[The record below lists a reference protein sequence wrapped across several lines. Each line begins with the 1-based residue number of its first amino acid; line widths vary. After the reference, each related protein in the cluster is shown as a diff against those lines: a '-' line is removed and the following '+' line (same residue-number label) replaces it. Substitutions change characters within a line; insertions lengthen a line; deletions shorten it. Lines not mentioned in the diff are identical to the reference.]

1 MRHHT
6 MGVTG
11 LIAAIVGGLFLT
23 LPAAAQ
29 TYKWTDKD
37 GKIHYS
43 DQPPPS
49 AAKDESVIKRAKNA
63 PPPPAATAGAPAA
76 EKGKNAAP
84 KAATPQEQEAEFRK
98 RQVANAEKE
107 AAEKKKADDAA
118 EKKTNCDA
126 AKAQLANLQ
135 AGGRITRNNAKGER
149 EFLSD
154 QEVAQE
160 IERGKKAAASWCN

>member
-1 MRHHT
+1 MRDHT
-6 MGVTG
+6 MGFTG
-11 LIAAIVGGLFLT
+11 LIAAILGGLFLT
-23 LPAAAQ
+23 LPAQAQ
-29 TYKWTDKD
+29 TYKWTDPD

-43 DQPPPS
+43 DQPPP
-49 AAKDESVIKRAKNA
+49 AAVKDESVIKRSKNA
-63 PPPPAATAGAPAA
+63 PPPPAAAAPGDKVKAAGAS
-76 EKGKNAAP
+76 

-107 AAEKKKADDAA
+107 AAEKKKADEAA

-135 AGGRITRNNAKGER
+135 AGGRITRTNAKGER
-149 EFLSD
+149 EFMSD
-154 QEVAQE
+154 AEVAQE

>member
-1 MRHHT
+1 MRDRT
-6 MGVTG
+6 VGATG
-11 LIAAIVGGLFLT
+11 LIAAIVGSLFLT

-29 TYKWTDKD
+29 TYKWTDPD

-43 DQPPPS
+43 DQPPP
-49 AAKDESVIKRAKNA
+49 AAVKDETVIKRGKNA
-63 PPPPAATAGAPAA
+63 PPPPAAAAPGDKAKTAGP
-76 EKGKNAAP
+76 P

-107 AAEKKKADDAA
+107 AAEKKKADEAA

-126 AKAQLANLQ
+126 AKGQLANLQ
-135 AGGRITRNNAKGER
+135 AGGRITRTNGKGER
-149 EFLSD
+149 EFMTD

-160 IERGKKAAASWCN
+160 VDRGKKAVSSWCN

>member
-1 MRHHT
+1 
-6 MGVTG
+6 MGASG
-11 LIAAIVGGLFLT
+11 LIAAFAGSLFLT

-29 TYKWTDKD
+29 TYKWTDPD

-49 AAKDESVIKRAKNA
+49 AVKDESVIKRSKNA
-63 PPPPAATAGAPAA
+63 PPPAAAAAGAPA

-107 AAEKKKADDAA
+107 AAEKKKADEAA

-149 EFLSD
+149 EFMSD

>member
-11 LIAAIVGGLFLT
+11 LIAAIVGGVFLT
-23 LPAAAQ
+23 LPAQAQ
-29 TYKWTDKD
+29 TYKWTDPD

-49 AAKDESVIKRAKNA
+49 TVKDESVIQRGKNA
-63 PPPPAATAGAPAA
+63 PPPAAATEGAPTDKA
-76 EKGKNAAP
+76 KNAAP
-84 KAATPQEQEAEFRK
+84 KAATPQEQEAAFRK

-107 AAEKKKADDAA
+107 AAEKKKADEVA

-126 AKAQLANLQ
+126 AKGQLANLQ

-149 EFLSD
+149 EFMSD

-160 IERGKKAAASWCN
+160 IERGKKTVASWCN

>member
-11 LIAAIVGGLFLT
+11 LLAAIVGGLFLT

-29 TYKWTDKD
+29 TYKWTDPD

-49 AAKDESVIKRAKNA
+49 TVKEEPVIKRAKNA
-63 PPPPAATAGAPAA
+63 PPPPAAATTG

-98 RQVANAEKE
+98 RQVEKQEAESKE
-107 AAEKKKADDAA
+107 AKQTAAD
-118 EKKTNCDA
+118 
-126 AKAQLANLQ
+126 AQRQRACGEARAYLQNLQ
-135 AGGRITRNNAKGER
+135 AGNRIVKIDPKTGER
-149 EFLSD
+149 AYLED
-154 QEVAQE
+154 AQYAGE
-160 IERGKKAAASWCN
+160 IAAAQKSVDANCK

>member
-1 MRHHT
+1 MRDHT
-6 MGVTG
+6 MGATG
-11 LIAAIVGGLFLT
+11 LVAALVGSLFLT
-23 LPAAAQ
+23 LPAMAQ
-29 TYKWTDKD
+29 TYKWTDAD

-43 DQPPPS
+43 DQPPP
-49 AAKDESVIKRAKNA
+49 AAVKDESVIKRGKNA
-63 PPPPAATAGAPAA
+63 PPPPTAAAPGD
-76 EKGKNAAP
+76 KGKPGAGP
-84 KAATPQEQEAEFRK
+84 RAATPQEQEAEFRK

-154 QEVAQE
+154 AEVSQE

>member
-23 LPAAAQ
+23 LPAQAQ
-29 TYKWTDKD
+29 TYKWTDPD

-49 AAKDESVIKRAKNA
+49 TVKDESVIKRGKNA
-63 PPPPAATAGAPAA
+63 PPPAATAGAPA

-98 RQVANAEKE
+98 RQVTNAEKD
-107 AAEKKKADDAA
+107 AAEKKKADEAA

-126 AKAQLANLQ
+126 AKAQLSNLQ

-149 EFLSD
+149 EFMSD

-160 IERGKKAAASWCN
+160 IDRSKKTVASWCN

>member
-1 MRHHT
+1 
-6 MGVTG
+6 MGFTG
-11 LIAAIVGGLFLT
+11 LIAAITGGLFLT
-23 LPAAAQ
+23 LPAEAQ
-29 TYKWTDKD
+29 TYKWTDPD

-49 AAKDESVIKRAKNA
+49 TVKDESVIQRGKNA
-63 PPPPAATAGAPAA
+63 PPPAAAATG
-76 EKGKNAAP
+76 EKGKTAAP

-107 AAEKKKADDAA
+107 AAEKKKADEAA
-118 EKKTNCDA
+118 EKKTNCEA
-126 AKAQLANLQ
+126 AKGQLANLQ

-149 EFLSD
+149 EFMSD

-160 IERGKKAAASWCN
+160 IERGKKTVASWCN

>member
-1 MRHHT
+1 MRHRT

-11 LIAAIVGGLFLT
+11 LIAAIAGGLFLT

-29 TYKWTDKD
+29 TYKWTDPD

-49 AAKDESVIKRAKNA
+49 TVKDESVIKRAKNA
-63 PPPPAATAGAPAA
+63 PPPPAAAA
-76 EKGKNAAP
+76 TGEKGKNAAP
-84 KAATPQEQEAEFRK
+84 KAATPTEQEAEFRK

-107 AAEKKKADDAA
+107 AAEKKKADEAA

-126 AKAQLANLQ
+126 AKGQLANLQ

-149 EFLSD
+149 EFMSD